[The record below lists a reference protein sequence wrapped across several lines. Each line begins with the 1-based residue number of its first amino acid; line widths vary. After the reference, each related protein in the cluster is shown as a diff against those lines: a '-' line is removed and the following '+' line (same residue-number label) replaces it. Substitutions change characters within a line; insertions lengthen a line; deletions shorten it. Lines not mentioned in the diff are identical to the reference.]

1 MLKTGLMNVPGS
13 YVSQR
18 RKTWFTHFI
27 CNELWAF
34 VAAVTAES
42 TVQAQRAAEEAVEVR
57 VGRRASEKGGER

>member
-1 MLKTGLMNVPGS
+1 MVHAL
-13 YVSQR
+13 
-18 RKTWFTHFI
+18 I

-42 TVQAQRAAEEAVEVR
+42 AVQAQRAEEEAGEVR